1 MPTSDKASMAICVAR
16 SVKLLILSST
26 VDCSCSGSALAGRG
40 DTNTATTNASARVLC
55 KTCLNWQGQFVKA
68 TSRQINVRTVSDA
81 CALVKT
87 YATSAELQ
95 QIFCHIP
102 QINLSYN
109 PAF

>member
-1 MPTSDKASMAICVAR
+1 MAIWAAR
-16 SVKLLILSST
+16 SVKLLIFSST
-26 VDCSCSGSALAGRG
+26 VDCSCSGSALADRG
-40 DTNTATTNASARVLC
+40 DTNTTAIIASASVVRKV
-55 KTCLNWQGQFVKA
+55 CLNWQGQFVKV

-87 YATSAELQ
+87 CATSAELQ